1 MIKATGTLDKAASL
15 KPRRKISRERVAL
28 YSGALLACQL
38 VILAIGAVEWA
49 LHVHHVRPLGYDFR
63 VFWSVSFLSI
73 HDGAMAAFNL
83 HQLSAVEDTLL
94 PNFFGPW
101 VYPPTFQLL
110 IYPLAIVPYPAS
122 YAMFVCAGIVSCL
135 IACAPAMK
143 ARPLPWITLLAFPG
157 IWIATLYG
165 QNSLFTMALAAGALG
180 CLERRPALAGILAG
194 MLVIKPQLAVLFPLF
209 FLCGRHFRALG
220 AMAVTAILLCS
231 ISAFIFGVP
240 LWLKFFQTLSWFD
253 TAILGNNDGGIWSRM
268 PTVFAAVRRLGAGL
282 TAAYAIHATIAL
294 SAVLA
299 TAILWVRQADFEVRA
314 AATIIS
320 ALLVPPYLIYYDLA
334 WLLLPIIYLCADGQ
348 KRERLTRFEYTVVTL
363 AWFLPLISLLAVLK
377 PLIGQW
383 GPVLLPVL
391 LVVVLF
397 RAHRAGWRQATNQ
410 TSHCLH
416 AIVDDTRVNV
426 E

>member
-1 MIKATGTLDKAASL
+1 MIKTTGTPDKTASS
-15 KPRRKISRERVAL
+15 KPRWMLSRKRVAV

-38 VILAIGAVEWA
+38 LTLAIGVLEWA

-63 VFWSVSFLSI
+63 VFWSVSFLSL
-73 HDGAMAAFNL
+73 HDGPMAAFNL

-110 IYPLAIVPYPAS
+110 VYPLALMPYPVS
-122 YAMFVCAGIVSCL
+122 YAMFACAGIVSCL

-143 ARPLPWITLLAFPG
+143 ARPLPWITVLAFPG

-194 MLVIKPQLAVLFPLF
+194 ILVIKPQLAVLFPLF
-209 FLCGRHFRALG
+209 FLCGRHFKAFG
-220 AMAVTAILLCS
+220 VMAITAILFCS
-231 ISAFIFGVP
+231 ISAFVFGVP

-268 PTVFAAVRRLGAGL
+268 PTVFAAVRRLGAGV
-282 TAAYAIHATIAL
+282 TAAYAIHAAIAL
-294 SAVLA
+294 PAMLA
-299 TAILWVRQADFEVRA
+299 TAVLWVRRASFEVRA

-334 WLLLPIIYLCADGQ
+334 WLLLPIIYLCADGLT
-348 KRERLTRFEYTVVTL
+348 REGLTRFEYTVIAL
-363 AWFLPLISLLAVLK
+363 AWFLPLISLLAVLH

-391 LVVVLF
+391 LIAVLL
-397 RAHRAGWRQATNQ
+397 RANRPDWREVTNQ
-410 TSHCLH
+410 TSGHLH
-416 AIVDDTRVNV
+416 RIVDDTRVNA